1 MTKTIFKISAT
12 LVALFFYVDNAGAQN
27 WKDLDAKTVK
37 TLAESSLVRASE
49 VTIMPGEK
57 GNVHTHPAHFFYAL
71 TDCHLIVH
79 YTDGKQSRYDLRP
92 GECGAEGPERP
103 HQTENVGDKA
113 AKFLIVELKE
123 HPYKPANGN
132 QKP

>member
-1 MTKTIFKISAT
+1 MTKTILKNAAT
-12 LVALFFYVDNAGAQN
+12 LVALFFYLSGAAQN
-27 WKDLDAKTVK
+27 WKDLDAKAVK

-71 TDCHLIVH
+71 TECHLIVY
-79 YTDGKQSRYDLRP
+79 YTDGKQARYDLLP

-103 HQTENVGDKA
+103 HQTENAWDKP

-123 HPYKPANGN
+123 HPYKAPKGN
-132 QKP
+132 Q